1 MGSSWSPA
9 SAKQPELCEPGLRR
23 AQLRQL
29 LGQRWLLATCNTVSM
44 GERTLIRTLR
54 LRDRKNAAGQQ
65 DPVVP
70 HMPFDAGH
78 SSLREKR
85 KRQCGKRRGR
95 GEVARDKKGFE
106 PRKAASVSSH
116 CPASDGA
123 RPSSRI
129 RVEAP
134 AASAADSPG
143 SEPRSRQRENRVRP
157 WAGAVYTAPAGTGDS
172 QVLPQITRFGGFFLP
187 GQTLTHPVSWNPECI
202 ILPEP
207 RQLRLGHRFYS
218 KESRATHNILEF
230 LQAGYTG

>member
-54 LRDRKNAAGQQ
+54 LRDRKNATGQK

-70 HMPFDAGH
+70 HMPFDAEH
-78 SSLREKR
+78 SSLCEKR
-85 KRQCGKRRGR
+85 KRQCGKRRGH

-123 RPSSRI
+123 RPSSRPLQP
-129 RVEAP
+129 VLWTHQGL
-134 AASAADSPG
+134 SL
-143 SEPRSRQRENRVRP
+143 RSCQRENRAHP
-157 WAGAVYTAPAGTGDS
+157 WAGAVYTAPARTGDS
-172 QVLPQITRFGGFFLP
+172 QVLPQITC
-187 GQTLTHPVSWNPECI
+187 VS
-202 ILPEP
+202 
-207 RQLRLGHRFYS
+207 
-218 KESRATHNILEF
+218 
-230 LQAGYTG
+230 